1 MIGPEFYFSPML
13 LANYSL
19 PNRECKK
26 AGKVYIKNTFSLPG
40 TIVWIALPWSQPINL
55 KARGKTEHRT
65 RQAKEKENYHICRLY
80 LVKTLGFIF
89 QNWWDRNISQSQ

>member
-26 AGKVYIKNTFSLPG
+26 AAKSILRILSPYLGQLFELPCLG
-40 TIVWIALPWSQPINL
+40 HNL
-55 KARGKTEHRT
+55 L
-65 RQAKEKENYHICRLY
+65 I
-80 LVKTLGFIF
+80 
-89 QNWWDRNISQSQ
+89 